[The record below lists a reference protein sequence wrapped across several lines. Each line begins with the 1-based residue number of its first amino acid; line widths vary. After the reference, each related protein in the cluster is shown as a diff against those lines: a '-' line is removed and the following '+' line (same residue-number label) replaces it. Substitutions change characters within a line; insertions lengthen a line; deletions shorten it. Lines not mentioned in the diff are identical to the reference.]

1 MAEYVLRLLVN
12 STVIIG
18 FGAIGAIGRRESWFG
33 HNVLASGP
41 AGAEGG
47 GLDGR
52 CGLVVLV
59 GLLDEKSDT
68 TLLSGD
74 DANSLLNSINIFS
87 FVYPHMR
94 AVCPWFVVIVPCSRS
109 SPRSKRN

>member
-1 MAEYVLRLLVN
+1 MAEYVLRWSASSPL
-12 STVIIG
+12 ICG
-18 FGAIGAIGRRESWFG
+18 IGAVERGQPWLGED
-33 HNVLASGP
+33 VLAGGP

-68 TLLSGD
+68 TLGAGD
-74 DANSLLNSINIFS
+74 NTDSLFQRCQYRVLCWFACA
-87 FVYPHMR
+87 R
-94 AVCPWFVVIVPCSRS
+94 GAFVVRGSRTLLAMEPS
-109 SPRSKRN
+109 F